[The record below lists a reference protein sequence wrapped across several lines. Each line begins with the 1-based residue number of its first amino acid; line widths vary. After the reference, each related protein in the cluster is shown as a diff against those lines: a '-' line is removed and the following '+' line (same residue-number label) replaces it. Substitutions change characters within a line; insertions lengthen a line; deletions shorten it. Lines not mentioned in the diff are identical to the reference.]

1 MKHITLLL
9 FILLSF
15 QSCKDYGKEISMSGT
30 TMNLDGEAIVITGGG
45 VYWID
50 GLSDW
55 GDLADKRVA
64 VKGYLDSIDIDVY
77 KAIKLDGKRIQTYF
91 EGKQHKI
98 KVIRKPE
105 WKLDSI
111 QSGDKITVSGI
122 ARDDLKYANYI
133 DANDETVFMDG
144 SFFWDDSVV
153 NRKVIV
159 TGDFDPLIIDAYS
172 ETIIE
177 QNIGTSEMLEFRAMK
192 NIEWKFDNK

>member
-55 GDLADKRVA
+55 GDLADKRIA

>member
-55 GDLADKRVA
+55 GDLADKRIA

-122 ARDDLKYANYI
+122 ARDDLKYANDI

>member
-1 MKHITLLL
+1 MKHIALLL
-9 FILLSF
+9 FTFLFF

>member
-9 FILLSF
+9 FTLLSF
-15 QSCKDYGKEISMSGT
+15 LSCTDYGKEISMSGT
-30 TMNLDGEAIVITGGG
+30 TMNLDSEAIVITQEG

-55 GDLADKRVA
+55 GDLSDKRVA

-77 KAIKLDGKRIQTYF
+77 KAIKLDGKRVQTYF
-91 EGKQHKI
+91 EGKQHRI

-105 WKLDSI
+105 WKLDST

-122 ARDDLKYANYI
+122 ARDDSKFARYI
-133 DANDETVFMDG
+133 DANDEFIFMDDD
-144 SFFWDDSVV
+144 FYWDDSVV

-159 TGDFDPLIIDAYS
+159 TGDFDPLIINAYS

-177 QNIGTSEMLEFRAMK
+177 QNIGTSEMLEFSSMK
-192 NIEWKFDNK
+192 NIEWKFDNE